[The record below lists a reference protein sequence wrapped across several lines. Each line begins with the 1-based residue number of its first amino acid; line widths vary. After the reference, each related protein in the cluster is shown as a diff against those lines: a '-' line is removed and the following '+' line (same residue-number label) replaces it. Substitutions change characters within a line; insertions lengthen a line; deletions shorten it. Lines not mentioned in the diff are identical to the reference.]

1 MGLLDLFKRD
11 DPAPVK
17 ARRKYAA
24 AIANRLT
31 SNWHS
36 IDSSIDAELKGDL
49 DKLRGRAR
57 DLAANNDYARKFLTM
72 VMQNII
78 GPHGFK
84 LQCEANDGPDRP
96 DNLANDAIEGA
107 FERWC
112 RRGSCE
118 VRGQMSFADLQRA
131 IVKAVARDGEAIL
144 LQIRGADAGNA
155 DGYALQL
162 LDISRLATRLNR
174 ARTGG
179 TNAIVM
185 GVEVNQYGRPV
196 AYHLYDKLPEHGGF
210 QGAITRYPADQV
222 LHLFLVDTPEQTR
235 GLPWMHAGMLRL
247 HRLKSYEDAALVAA
261 QVGASNLGFFT
272 TQEGYAKGVLDDGGS
287 DSFLLGTDGQPLQ
300 SVEAGQFGILPEG
313 YDFKSFDPN
322 YPQDQYPSFVQAQLR
337 GFASGVGVG
346 YHNLAN
352 DLEGVN
358 FSSIRSGTLEER
370 DQWMALQDWL
380 VHAFLTPVY
389 EAWLASALV
398 RGIITMPNG
407 SALPAAKL
415 DKFMAHHWQGR
426 RWQWVDPLKDVE
438 ALARAIELRIMSPQH
453 AAAQLGM
460 DLDDVLRDIARFHSL
475 AESVGVAVADP
486 KPGDPALVQQEEDRK
501 LAIHQAELD
510 ISEAETAKREAARLL
525 LLRQAETQAADTA
538 LKATQI
544 KRELADIAAAE
555 AEQKAHELDQQLIE
569 IKQKSE
575 RDHAELR
582 QRMTEREIELMGEAH
597 QANLAVMQ
605 AEREAAQAEAERQ
618 REHTETLRE
627 IEVQRERKRDEAAAA
642 ERDAKIIDLQAHKD
656 ALEELRRGGH

>member
-1 MGLLDLFKRD
+1 MGLLSFFQRD
-11 DPAPVK
+11 EAPAPVK
-17 ARRKYAA
+17 GKRKYSAA
-24 AIANRLT
+24 VANRLT

-49 DKLRGRAR
+49 DRLRGRAR
-57 DLAANNDYARKFLTM
+57 DLAANNDYARKFLAM
-72 VMQNII
+72 VMQNIV

-84 LQCEANDGPDRP
+84 LQCRASDGPDRV
-96 DNLANDAIEGA
+96 DNLANDAIEAA
-107 FERWC
+107 FAKWS
-112 RRGSCE
+112 RRGCE

-131 IVKAVARDGEAIL
+131 IVKAVARDGEAL
-144 LQIRGADAGNA
+144 VLQIRGNDAGA
-155 DGYALQL
+155 RDGYALQL
-162 LDISRLATRLNR
+162 LDAARLATRLNR
-174 ARTGG
+174 ARTGS

-185 GVEVNQYGRPV
+185 GVEVTAYGKPV

-222 LHLFLVDTPEQTR
+222 LHIYITDTPEQTR

-247 HRLKSYEDAALVAA
+247 HRLKEYEDAALVAA

-272 TQEGYAKGVLDDGGS
+272 TQEGYAKGALDDGGS
-287 DSFLLGTDGQPLQ
+287 DSFMLSPDGQPMQ
-300 SVEAGQFGILPEG
+300 SIEAGQFGILPEG

-370 DQWMALQDWL
+370 DQWMQLQDWL
-380 VHAFLTPVY
+380 INAFLIPVY
-389 EAWLASALV
+389 EAWLESALM
-398 RGIITMPNG
+398 RGNITMPNG

-415 DKFMAHHWQGR
+415 DKFLAHIWQGR

-438 ALARAIELRIMSPQH
+438 ALSRAIEMRIMSPQH

-460 DLDDVLRDIARFHSL
+460 DLDDVLRDIARFHQA
-475 AESVGVAVADP
+475 AEAAGVAVADP
-486 KPGDPALVQQEEDRK
+486 SPADPAMVQQEEDRK
-501 LAIHQAELD
+501 LALHQAELD
-510 ISEAETAKREAARLL
+510 IREAEAAKREAARLL

-555 AEQKAHELDQQLIE
+555 AEQKAHELNQGLVE
-569 IKQKSE
+569 IKQQSE

-582 QRMTEREIELMGEAH
+582 QRMTEREIELMEADH
-597 QANLAVMQ
+597 LASLEALE
-605 AEREAAQAEAERQ
+605 AERQAAEAEAERR
-618 REHTETLRE
+618 REHAETLMAL
-627 IEVQRERKRDEAAAA
+627 EVERERQRNEAAAA
-642 ERDAKIIDLQAHKD
+642 EREAKMVDLQATRE
-656 ALEELRRGGH
+656 ALEYLRAGD